1 MPQKIELTKKH
12 IAAGIVVAIL
22 MFGYEKMGSET
33 LTLHAY
39 YPSPVGIYTR
49 LVSTGKAA
57 FARERGDVTIGANN
71 ADTRPDG
78 RLGIG
83 TSQPLA
89 KLDVRGLIKVGTT
102 DKTLTCSVA
111 GAIRYNSDP
120 AKKLLEYCDGSL
132 WKSAGGDSSGS
143 WPIVSEIKPTDALHN
158 GNFGGYP
165 GIQTFIEDNG
175 CGDGGYHVCERG
187 EIDRWRATGH
197 SLPITPGEY
206 YWVSTGF
213 AFAADGY
220 VFDDCEGWT
229 TAGGGIH
236 AITVST
242 NWSPVNYCNAVLK
255 VLCCK
260 Y

>member
-120 AKKLLEYCDGSL
+120 AKKLLEYCDGAL
-132 WKSAGGDSSGS
+132 WKSAGGSGTS
-143 WPIVSEIKPTDALHN
+143 ASFTYHCFETVSGDALS
-158 GNFGGYP
+158 GEFFGYP
-165 GIQTFIEDNG
+165 ACVNAGGAQGYCPSGYTQELALGRFGYCFGSNAFWEIPPG
-175 CGDGGYHVCERG
+175 CGFGYGAAVCRY
-187 EIDRWRATGH
+187 TGMAFIC
-197 SLPITPGEY
+197 SL
-206 YWVSTGF
+206 
-213 AFAADGY
+213 
-220 VFDDCEGWT
+220 
-229 TAGGGIH
+229 
-236 AITVST
+236 
-242 NWSPVNYCNAVLK
+242 
-255 VLCCK
+255 
-260 Y
+260 